1 MKTKKIVIT
10 SVVVFLTIVAIFV
23 ISSLVFQNVSFQLV
37 NSPTLDEKAAN
48 NNGVSY
54 GYTVSSGYPE
64 WGHIIIIPKTHDG
77 KPVDR
82 IDGFAG
88 KHSTRATKI
97 VIPDSIKVIGAE
109 CFRENPYVKEII
121 IGENVTTIYHRSF
134 ATLESIEKIDM
145 RSKNLSFIDVC
156 AFWYGCPEN
165 IVLPST
171 VETIVECAF
180 YAPKLQTITYEGT
193 MEQWTNINFKET
205 QNLNYKSP
213 FFDLPKSEIQG
224 KCIIFEHP
232 ITLICTDGTVTVDIY
247 GSIITE

>member
-37 NSPTLDEKAAN
+37 NSPTFDEKAAN

-121 IGENVTTIYHRSF
+121 IGENVG
-134 ATLESIEKIDM
+134 IEQNVHIT
-145 RSKNLSFIDVC
+145 C
-156 AFWYGCPEN
+156 AELIEIGAN
-165 IVLPST
+165 TAIAANV
-171 VETIVECAF
+171 
-180 YAPKLQTITYEGT
+180 TITDIHHPLRNSIDKNNY
-193 MEQWTNINFKET
+193 NCRFN
-205 QNLNYKSP
+205 NLCNSYKIYL
-213 FFDLPKSEIQG
+213 FFFYNKIQ
-224 KCIIFEHP
+224 CI
-232 ITLICTDGTVTVDIY
+232 TR
-247 GSIITE
+247 